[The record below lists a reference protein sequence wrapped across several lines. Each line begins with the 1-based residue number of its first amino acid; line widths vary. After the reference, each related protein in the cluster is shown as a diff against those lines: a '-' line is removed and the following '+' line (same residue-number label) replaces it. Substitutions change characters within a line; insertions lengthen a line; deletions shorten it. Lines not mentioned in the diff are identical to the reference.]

1 MNVGIDQQVSTKA
14 INGMGGVTNEKHL
27 EIKVMG
33 QRMGVEDVVP
43 LVPIEIVEE
52 E

>member
-1 MNVGIDQQVSTKA
+1 MNVGIDQQVSAKA
-14 INGMGGVTNEKHL
+14 IDGMGVTIEKHL
-27 EIKVMG
+27 EVKVLG
-33 QRMGVEDVVP
+33 QRVGVENVVP